1 MSPQPLLGPSAL
13 ATKCGGVPRPVDCSS
28 LLFALKG
35 QGDGQGA
42 GRGAPQGGETE
53 RGQREQDGAPDRP
66 QVRRGG
72 REETRQKPGG
82 AGNERQPGSQA
93 ARQTEAERGKRR
105 WQWGGGERR
114 RDESETQRG
123 PNDQAWKVDGV
134 RAQNPLAQG
143 PGQRDQRSQVWGA
156 PGTVLS
162 SPGASPPPRNSR
174 YAPGSCRS
182 PGAGLDPADRGQSL
196 SWGPASQWER

>member
-1 MSPQPLLGPSAL
+1 MGRELG
-13 ATKCGGVPRPVDCSS
+13 GGP
-28 LLFALKG
+28 
-35 QGDGQGA
+35 
-42 GRGAPQGGETE
+42 PQGGETE

-105 WQWGGGERR
+105 WQWGGG
-114 RDESETQRG
+114 RDGEMRARHRETDGQRG
-123 PNDQAWKVDGV
+123 PDDQAWKVDGV

-143 PGQRDQRSQVWGA
+143 SGQRDQRSQVWGA

-174 YAPGSCRS
+174 YAPGSSCT

>member
-35 QGDGQGA
+35 QGDGEGA

-105 WQWGGGERR
+105 WQWGGG
-114 RDESETQRG
+114 RDGEMRARHRETDGQRG
-123 PNDQAWKVDGV
+123 PDDQAWKVDGV
-134 RAQNPLAQG
+134 RAQAPPG
-143 PGQRDQRSQVWGA
+143 PGPRAAGPAVTGVGCAWHRAKLSGSLA
-156 PGTVLS
+156 S
-162 SPGASPPPRNSR
+162 SP
-174 YAPGSCRS
+174 
-182 PGAGLDPADRGQSL
+182 
-196 SWGPASQWER
+196 